1 MSAGRQ
7 QQPGP
12 PPAGSPAAGTPAAGT
27 PVAGG
32 PAGTPVTA
40 ELIAARATAVLEANW
55 RKTHT
60 VPAPGLYPHQ
70 WSWDS
75 SFIALGLSRISPRR
89 AGQEMDALFA
99 GQWEDGRIPQIIF
112 DPHRDQDYAPGAS
125 FWQSTSI
132 PGAPDHVETAG
143 LVQPPN
149 HAWAVWKIHQ
159 ADPAES
165 RRRRFLERNY
175 AKLVHWHSYLSGRRN
190 RGGSGLACIVH
201 PWESGTDNSPLWDTV
216 MKRIP
221 ADCRTP
227 LKRPDLQHAEAG
239 ERPSQKEYGKYFWMA
254 ERYRDHDCD
263 DTDPDYPFLMEDPLF
278 NTLLAV
284 SEQALAEIATELGL
298 PVEAH
303 LERARLI
310 TAALEDLYV
319 PELGCYSARDATDGS
334 VVPKATINGLI
345 PLLLPGQVHAEALL
359 ETLNGPRFM
368 DGRALLVPSYDAT
381 APDHNPA
388 LYWRGPAWFN
398 MSWMVAEALE
408 RLGHKEQAAFLRSNI
423 GQLAAEQDFPEYVD
437 PWTGAAH
444 GTRSFS
450 WTAALALETTY
461 YRSAP

>member
-1 MSAGRQ
+1 VSAGRQ

-12 PPAGSPAAGTPAAGT
+12 PPAGSPAGT

-32 PAGTPVTA
+32 PAGTAVTA
-40 ELIAARATAVLEANW
+40 ELIAARATTVLEANW

-60 VPAPGLYPHQ
+60 VPAAGLYPHQ

-99 GQWEDGRIPQIIF
+99 GQWADGRIPQIIF

-165 RRRRFLERNY
+165 RRRTFLKRNY

-227 LKRPDLQHAEAG
+227 LNRPDLQHADAG

-284 SEQALAEIATELGL
+284 SEQALAEIAAELGL

-334 VVPKATINGLI
+334 LVPKATINGLI
-345 PLLLPGQVHAEALL
+345 PLLLPGQAHAEALL

-423 GQLAAEQDFPEYVD
+423 GRLAAEQDFPEYVD

-461 YRSAP
+461 YRSTP